1 MGIVVS
7 IQQRIARMTAIAK
20 KNATEQDVQ
29 MSKTD
34 YIAMMAD
41 VDLSAIEDGETEG
54 VTDAQQEI

>member
-20 KNATEQDVQ
+20 KNATEQDMQ

-54 VTDAQQEI
+54 MTDAQQEI

>member
-1 MGIVVS
+1 
-7 IQQRIARMTAIAK
+7 MTAIAK

-54 VTDAQQEI
+54 MTDAQQEI

>member
-54 VTDAQQEI
+54 MTDAQQEI